1 MRGKGHPFVCG
12 ELVCWRGADADI
24 PAGSVGEVLCI
35 HEDGD
40 IEVLFFAG
48 TAYEAVYTFGADRLE
63 RADAS
68 TSDPSKASSSSSSA
82 SSSKSKSKGSA
93 GSNDQESAAA
103 AASATTAKRAAQHA
117 QAVAQGVLLG
127 WSVVPLFGPDHALK
141 FPGKS
146 DVGLVLSDTALLDGG
161 NGGGHKAPAGV
172 PRYRYTKEGRTEIKP
187 SKESSAAAA
196 AAAAGSAAAATS
208 EEASMEGVDG
218 ATSADSTAG
227 GAAAVAA
234 AAASDVDGNS
244 RSASSKNGGSSS
256 VAAPTTFSH
265 SALVGSAALRR
276 PMTVGVSALGPG
288 GGAALSTTLVFG
300 VTADARQV
308 SIYSLMRSSDHF
320 VSSLSCKSLKSLTLD
335 LDLCVM

>member
-82 SSSKSKSKGSA
+82 SSSKSKSKSSA

-103 AASATTAKRAAQHA
+103 AASGTTAKRAAQHA

-196 AAAAGSAAAATS
+196 AAAAAGSAAAATS

-218 ATSADSTAG
+218 ATSADSAAG
-227 GAAAVAA
+227 GAAVASGA
-234 AAASDVDGNS
+234 ATAAASDANGNS
-244 RSASSKNGGSSS
+244 SSASSKNGSSS
-256 VAAPTTFSH
+256 SAPAPITFSH

-308 SIYSLMRSSDHF
+308 SIYPLM
-320 VSSLSCKSLKSLTLD
+320 K
-335 LDLCVM
+335 